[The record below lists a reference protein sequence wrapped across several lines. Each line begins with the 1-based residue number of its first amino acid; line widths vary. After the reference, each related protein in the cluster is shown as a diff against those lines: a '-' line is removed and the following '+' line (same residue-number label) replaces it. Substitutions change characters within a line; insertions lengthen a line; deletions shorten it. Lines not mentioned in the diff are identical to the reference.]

1 MKYTTTVEID
11 LSRESV
17 VELFDNQE
25 NYNKW
30 QESLMS
36 LELLEGEPGQVG
48 TRTRLVHKMGP
59 RKIDMIETVT
69 KREFPDLFVAT
80 YEADNGWN
88 EAINRFSILD
98 EDRTQWTIETE
109 FRFTGAMKLMASLMP
124 SMFEKET
131 QKVMESFKAFAEE
144 NKPAQDSSRPSTSPR
159 ETSHL

>member
-1 MKYTTTVEID
+1 MKYSTTVKIE
-11 LSRESV
+11 LPRESV

-25 NYNKW
+25 NYHKW

-59 RKIDMIETVT
+59 RKIDMIETIT

-80 YEADNGWN
+80 YEADNGRN

-98 EDRTQWTIETE
+98 VNRTQWTIETE
-109 FRFTGAMKLMASLMP
+109 FQFTGAMKAMASLMP
-124 SMFEKET
+124 GIFEKKT
-131 QKVMESFKAFAEE
+131 QKVMESFKAFVEE
-144 NKPAQDSSRPSTSPR
+144 NKEP
-159 ETSHL
+159 

>member
-1 MKYTTTVEID
+1 MKYSTTVKID
-11 LSRESV
+11 LPRESV

-25 NYNKW
+25 NYHKW

-59 RKIDMIETVT
+59 RKIDMIETIT

-80 YEADNGWN
+80 YEADNGRN

-98 EDRTQWTIETE
+98 VNRTQWTIETE
-109 FRFTGAMKLMASLMP
+109 FQFTGAMKAIASLKP
-124 SMFEKET
+124 GIFEKET
-131 QKVMESFKAFAEE
+131 QKVMESFKAFVEK
-144 NKPAQDSSRPSTSPR
+144 NKEP
-159 ETSHL
+159 

>member
-1 MKYTTTVEID
+1 MKYSTTVKIE
-11 LSRESV
+11 LPRESV

-25 NYNKW
+25 NYHKW

-59 RKIDMIETVT
+59 RKIDMIETIT

-80 YEADNGWN
+80 YEADNGRN

-98 EDRTQWTIETE
+98 VNRTQWTIETE
-109 FRFTGAMKLMASLMP
+109 FQFTGAMKAMASLMP
-124 SMFEKET
+124 GIFEKKT
-131 QKVMESFKAFAEE
+131 QKVMESFKAFVEATTG
-144 NKPAQDSSRPSTSPR
+144 P
-159 ETSHL
+159 

>member
-1 MKYTTTVEID
+1 MKYSTTVKID
-11 LSRESV
+11 LPRESV

-25 NYNKW
+25 NYHKW

-59 RKIDMIETVT
+59 RKIDMIETIT

-80 YEADNGWN
+80 YEADNGRN

-98 EDRTQWTIETE
+98 VNRTQWTIETE
-109 FRFTGAMKLMASLMP
+109 FQFTGAMKAMASLMP
-124 SMFEKET
+124 GIFEKKT
-131 QKVMESFKAFAEE
+131 QTVMESFKALVEE
-144 NKPAQDSSRPSTSPR
+144 NKEP
-159 ETSHL
+159 